1 MFGVLEDL
9 VPQAGA
15 AIESIAALMRSGHA
29 CAVAASFGKDS
40 SCLLELALASARRVQ
55 AEGCDPLLIV
65 MAVDTLVENPEMS
78 GLARR
83 EMARLK
89 SYAQASGLR
98 LEAHVVSPSL
108 RDSFQVSVLGG
119 RSLPSFAG
127 SKAECSVSWK
137 VEPMARLLAS
147 LKRTGRE
154 GKEVVVLTG
163 SRFEESEARS
173 RKMQER
179 GANAT
184 RPVRN
189 QEGLLVLTPIA
200 EWDSDA
206 VWEVIGY
213 CASGMVR
220 CYSDHK
226 ELLEVYAAAGGSSC
240 AVVSDMVSGQ
250 HRSGCSAR
258 TGCFLC
264 TQVSEDKS
272 LTSMVQE
279 QRYDYMSGLV
289 ALRNYI
295 AATQYDWTRRHW
307 IGRPVVNGFVR
318 IGPSTYSGSE
328 LLALTRYCLSL
339 DAQEEAIAL
348 ARGEEPRFQ
357 ILSFEQVVALDCLW
371 SLEGLQLPFT
381 AVTQWRE
388 IKDLRTKSYRVPQMV
403 SMPARKMPEPRYV
416 LVGTEH
422 EASQH
427 DGSGLQ
433 DWVAQALT
441 PSGDSGCMGTT
452 TLASGVE
459 VLDINTSGSLEV
471 DIESAAFAL
480 AYDQDRMEEIRAQA
494 SRGGSWTSGYRW
506 WLQRGA
512 VSVSRGSRS
521 QLDAVLRRTVM
532 KERLGLAG
540 QVNLKEVIA
549 RSIGAAEMGQRSGQ
563 ATVWEPELAL

>member
-1 MFGVLEDL
+1 MLSSLEDL

-15 AIESIAALMRSGHA
+15 AIESIAALMREGHA
-29 CAVAASFGKDS
+29 CAVATSFGKDS
-40 SCLLELALASARRVQ
+40 SCLLELALESARRVRAQ
-55 AEGCDPLLIV
+55 GCDPLLVV
-65 MAVDTLVENPEMS
+65 MTVDTLVENPEMA

-83 EMARLK
+83 EMERLK
-89 SYAQASGLR
+89 SYAQSSGIR

-108 RDSFQVSVLGG
+108 RDSFQISVLGG

-137 VEPMARLLAS
+137 VEPMARLLGS
-147 LKRTGRE
+147 LKRTGRG

-173 RKMQER
+173 RKMQDR
-179 GANAT
+179 GANAAT
-184 RPVRN
+184 PIRN
-189 QEGLLVLTPIA
+189 KEGLLVLTPIA
-200 EWDSDA
+200 EWDSDT

-226 ELLEVYAAAGGSSC
+226 ELLDVYAAAGGSSC
-240 AVVSDMVSGQ
+240 AVVSDMVSGR
-250 HRSGCSAR
+250 HRSGCGAR

-279 QRYDYMSGLV
+279 PRFDYMSGLV

-295 AATQYDWTRRHW
+295 ASTQYDWTRRHW

-318 IGPSTYSGSE
+318 IGPSTYSAAE

-339 DAQEEAIAL
+339 DAKEEAASL

-357 ILSFEQVVALDCLW
+357 ILSFEQIVALDCLW
-371 SLEGLQLPFT
+371 SLEGLLPPFT

-388 IKDLRTKSYRVPQMV
+388 IKEMRARSYRVPQVV
-403 SMPARKMPEPRYV
+403 SMPSRKVPDPRYV
-416 LVGTEH
+416 EVGAGH
-422 EASQH
+422 EKSKL
-427 DGSGLQ
+427 DGSGLE
-433 DWVAQALT
+433 DWVAESLNEI
-441 PSGDSGCMGTT
+441 GGGGCMGTT
-452 TLASGVE
+452 TLASGAN

-480 AYDQDRMEEIRAQA
+480 AYDQDRMEEIREQA
-494 SRGGSWTSGYRW
+494 SGGGSWTSGYRW

-512 VSVSRGSRS
+512 VSVSPGSRS
-521 QLDAVLRRTVM
+521 KLDGVLRRTVM

-549 RSIGAAEMGQRSGQ
+549 RSISAEEMGERTGQ
-563 ATVWEPELAL
+563 VSISEPELAL